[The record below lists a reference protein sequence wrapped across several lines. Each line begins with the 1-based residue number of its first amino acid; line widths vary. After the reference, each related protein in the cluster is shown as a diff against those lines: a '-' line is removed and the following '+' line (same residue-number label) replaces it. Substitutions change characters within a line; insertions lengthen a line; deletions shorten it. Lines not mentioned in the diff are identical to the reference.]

1 MADEE
6 EQSKEAFASLQQPQ
20 SEFRER
26 WARRLKTAGR
36 KLLPEVLT
44 AEVRRYQDCER
55 RERFLYLR
63 IRLLSSIGFANP
75 KHARPPRTARSFL
88 FVCFGNI
95 MRSPMCEALMNR
107 ALSHLTSRQFTVTS
121 AGLNAVAGTAAHPWA
136 VKAAQELGIS
146 LENHRARL
154 LNAEMVNQA
163 DAIFAMDYQ
172 NQAQLLSRYTQA
184 KNKVFMLGAYAGEGT
199 HVSEIRDPYHGGEEA
214 TRSCYKILGTCIQNL
229 VCSLSDSQVV
239 NIVQGTDDD
248 SQ

>member
-6 EQSKEAFASLQQPQ
+6 KQSREAFARLQPPH
-20 SEFRER
+20 SAFRKR

-36 KLLPEVLT
+36 KLLPEILT
-44 AEVRRYQDCER
+44 EEVRRYRDCEQ
-55 RERFLYLR
+55 RERLLYLR
-63 IRLLSSIGFANP
+63 IRLLSSIGFTNP
-75 KHARPPRTARSFL
+75 KHAHPPRTARSFL

-95 MRSPMCEALMNR
+95 MRSPMCEALMIR
-107 ALSHLTSRQFTVTS
+107 ALSNSTSLRFTVTS
-121 AGLNAVAGTAAHPWA
+121 AGLNAVPGTAAHPWA

-154 LNAEMVNQA
+154 LNAEMVNRA

-172 NQAQLLSRYTQA
+172 NQVQLLSRYSQA
-184 KNKVFMLGAYAGEGT
+184 KNKVFMLGAFAGEDA
-199 HVSEIRDPYHGGEEA
+199 HLSEIRDPYHGGEEA

-229 VCSLSDSQVV
+229 VGRLSDSQVV
-239 NIVQGTDDD
+239 KILQETDDD